1 MSNNIPDEK
10 KNDSQLNYVVI
21 SYSLAEYADA
31 TSYIEKI
38 QSFGLRVRLC
48 ADNIDISKRTADITG
63 ASALIVLMTKGET
76 NRRIFRDDLECA
88 ANAGK
93 PRIFCAYYDEN
104 EKNAIEKA
112 LGERS
117 IRILNLSECHDKNL
131 TDFAGKLFIDNAA
144 AVGSALSATLAV
156 YGTENAEY
164 IGAVDDV
171 HIMTPYEM
179 YERGTSMLANNSF
192 EK

>member
-144 AVGSALSATLAV
+144 ARTVNQHRRFFHFGLFVFFRLHGFRPFHAC
-156 YGTENAEY
+156 
-164 IGAVDDV
+164 
-171 HIMTPYEM
+171 
-179 YERGTSMLANNSF
+179 TSFASPSPICDSPISR
-192 EK
+192 